1 MQNFGV
7 TIKEHYGTVMVFSGV
22 VNSLPSFCLKKF
34 SAFRTFYLE
43 FIYDS
48 TLVLS
53 PL

>member
-7 TIKEHYGTVMVFSGV
+7 ALWYAMVFSGV
-22 VNSLPSFCLKKF
+22 VNSLPSFCLKKI

-48 TLVLS
+48 KLVLS